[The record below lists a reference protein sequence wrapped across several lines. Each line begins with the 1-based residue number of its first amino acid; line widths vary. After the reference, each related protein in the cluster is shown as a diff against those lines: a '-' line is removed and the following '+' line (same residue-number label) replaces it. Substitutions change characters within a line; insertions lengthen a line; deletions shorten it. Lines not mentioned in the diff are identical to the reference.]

1 MEILTLVAVGKPY
14 PALRR
19 RPLPDTRASFK
30 KIILYLGNALV
41 AARQFKAW

>member
-19 RPLPDTRASFK
+19 RPVPGTRAPFK
-30 KIILYLGNALV
+30 NIILYLSNALV